1 LYYRTLTN
9 VFCSD
14 PNNLTG
20 LCNRNSCPLA
30 NSRYATIYEDKG
42 ICYLKIK
49 TAERAHTPK
58 ELWESIR
65 LDASYKKALEKI
77 DEELIYWPKFIIHKC
92 KQRFTRI
99 RQVLVKRRK
108 IKLEGSAEYQII
120 SRKAEK
126 REKSRLVKAEKAAV
140 IESHIAEE
148 LLKNLKKGKYNEIY
162 NYPGNVLE
170 RVLENEN
177 VIEDKEE
184 QYNEEDFDKGYV
196 VSDYSD
202 EEGEDVDD
210 YEEDEDEE
218 QDEDGNVKE
227 DNEDDYSDIFGKNDK
242 EDNVKDSK
250 SSNKKGGV
258 IGKKTKR
265 KGKVN
270 IEYEQE
276 YETAAPMKKTST
288 VDF

>member
-210 YEEDEDEE
+210 YEEDEE

-242 EDNVKDSK
+242 EDNDKDSK

>member
-1 LYYRTLTN
+1 MYYRTLTN

-99 RQVLVKRRK
+99 RQVLVKRKK

-148 LLKNLKKGKYNEIY
+148 LLKNLKRGKYNEIY

-218 QDEDGNVKE
+218 QEEDGNVKE

-250 SSNKKGGV
+250 GSNKKGGV

>member
-1 LYYRTLTN
+1 M
-9 VFCSD
+9 
-14 PNNLTG
+14 
-20 LCNRNSCPLA
+20 
-30 NSRYATIYEDKG
+30 
-42 ICYLKIK
+42 
-49 TAERAHTPK
+49 
-58 ELWESIR
+58 
-65 LDASYKKALEKI
+65 
-77 DEELIYWPKFIIHKC
+77 
-92 KQRFTRI
+92 
-99 RQVLVKRRK
+99 VKRRK

-148 LLKNLKKGKYNEIY
+148 LLKNLKRGKYNEIY

-196 VSDYSD
+196 ISDYSD

-218 QDEDGNVKE
+218 QEEDGNVKD
-227 DNEDDYSDIFGKNDK
+227 DNEDDYSDIFGRNDK

-250 SSNKKGGV
+250 TSNKKGGV

>member
-1 LYYRTLTN
+1 MYYRTLTN

-99 RQVLVKRRK
+99 RQVLVKRKK

-148 LLKNLKKGKYNEIY
+148 LLKNLKRGKYNEIY

-210 YEEDEDEE
+210 YEENEDEE
-218 QDEDGNVKE
+218 QEEDGNVKE
-227 DNEDDYSDIFGKNDK
+227 DNEDDYSDIFGRNDK
-242 EDNVKDSK
+242 DDNVKDSK
-250 SSNKKGGV
+250 GSNKKGGV

>member
-1 LYYRTLTN
+1 MYYRTLTN

-99 RQVLVKRRK
+99 RQVLVKRKK

-148 LLKNLKKGKYNEIY
+148 LLKNLKRGKYNEIY
-162 NYPGNVLE
+162 NFPGNVLE

-218 QDEDGNVKE
+218 QEEDGNVKE

-250 SSNKKGGV
+250 GSNKKGGV

>member
-1 LYYRTLTN
+1 MHYRTLTN

-148 LLKNLKKGKYNEIY
+148 LLKNLKRGKYNEIY

-184 QYNEEDFDKGYV
+184 QHNEEDFDKGYV
-196 VSDYSD
+196 ISDYSD

-218 QDEDGNVKE
+218 QEEDGNVKD
-227 DNEDDYSDIFGKNDK
+227 DNEDDYSDIFGRNDK
-242 EDNVKDSK
+242 EDNVKDK
-250 SSNKKGGV
+250 TSNKKGGV